1 MANSIYTLAKKAFLD
16 GQIDLLSNDIKALLI
31 DSAGYSVNLTTDEF
45 LSDIPAGARISTS
58 ANLTGKSTTAGVFD
72 ADDTV
77 FSSVTGAQSEAI
89 VVYQDTGVEATSR
102 LILYAS
108 SYSGLPITPNGADIN
123 MVWDNG
129 ANKIFRI

>member
-45 LSDIPAGARISTS
+45 LSDIPAGARIATS

-77 FSSVTGAQSEAI
+77 FSSVTGVQSEAI
-89 VVYQDTGVEATSR
+89 VIYQDTGVEATSR